1 MPKET
6 LHANTKETFKE
17 LELAVKTTK
26 EIVIKFIEVDKI
38 SPASFPDVF
47 NNIFETV
54 CRAVKSETGRSHA

>member
-6 LHANTKETFKE
+6 PHAHTKEDFKE

-47 NNIFETV
+47 NTIFETV
-54 CRAVKSETGRSHA
+54 CRAVKSPTGRSQA

>member
-1 MPKET
+1 MPKEA

-17 LELAVKTTK
+17 LELAIKTTK

-47 NNIFETV
+47 NNIFQTV
-54 CRAVKSETGRSHA
+54 YRAVKTENR

>member
-6 LHANTKETFKE
+6 PHTHTKEAFRE

-38 SPASFPDVF
+38 SPSSFPDVF

-54 CRAVKSETGRSHA
+54 CRAVKAETGRSQT